1 MYSVFVCAGIC
12 VYSCM
17 CVHAYVCVCVFVCA
31 YLYMSLCVCT
41 CICLCMC
48 LCVWLCVCV
57 CMCVCT
63 CVYVCSCVYEYVYI
77 CVHLPCEFLL
87 IANDTSEIYQHI
99 HIFPCLEYSKV
110 NHEYLDTL
118 PCPFLLHHEML
129 SPQSQPEKFHISKAL
144 HSK

>member
-1 MYSVFVCAGIC
+1 
-12 VYSCM
+12 
-17 CVHAYVCVCVFVCA
+17 
-31 YLYMSLCVCT
+31 
-41 CICLCMC
+41 
-48 LCVWLCVCV
+48 
-57 CMCVCT
+57 MCVCT